1 MNQFNIGTITVA
13 IGLAFSAGAMAQS
26 MSKDEYRAGK
36 DGISAEYKSA
46 KANCSS
52 FSGNVKDRCKA
63 EARGNEKTAQA
74 ELEFRYK
81 PTDKA
86 RYEAR
91 VAKAQADY
99 SVAKEQCDDK
109 AGNVKDVCLKE
120 AKAAQIAAKADAKA
134 QMKISDANKV
144 ANQQSSA
151 AHMKA
156 DEKAADA
163 NKVANQQSRA
173 AHMKAD
179 EKAADANKTANR
191 KSSAAHIR
199 ANEKAVEARRD
210 AAADKRDA
218 DFAVAKEKC
227 DVYSGDA
234 KDLCMREAKAQFGKS

>member
-1 MNQFNIGTITVA
+1 MNQFNIGTIAVA
-13 IGLAFSAGAMAQS
+13 VGLAFSTGAMAQS
-26 MSKDEYRAGK
+26 MSKDEYKAGR

-81 PTDKA
+81 PAAKT

-120 AKAAQIAAKADAKA
+120 AKAAEIAAKADAKA
-134 QMKISDANKV
+134 QMKISDANKT

-163 NKVANQQSRA
+163 NKI
-173 AHMKAD
+173 
-179 EKAADANKTANR
+179 ANR
-191 KSSAAHIR
+191 KSSAAHMR
-199 ANEKAVEARRD
+199 ANEKAVEARKD